1 MIRRVV
7 VSLVLAGVAALV
19 IQSIPEIARYL
30 KIREM

>member
-7 VSLVLAGVAALV
+7 VSLVLAGIAALV

>member
-7 VSLVLAGVAALV
+7 VSLVFAGVVALL
-19 IQSIPEIARYL
+19 IQSLPEIARYL